1 MAEIQAFVTVST
13 VHPNGSEDNGW
24 IDWGWST
31 TMLHKEREDVEP
43 VLSIDESDTEALAD
57 EVPDIIAEVVGVC
70 HNNGAGTFYAEDA
83 YVDMR
88 TGVSYMY
95 AIHFKRV
102 DNDTETAW
110 CPVEDGNLEL
120 D

>member
-1 MAEIQAFVTVST
+1 MATIQAFVTVST
-13 VHPNGSEDNGW
+13 VNLDTGAEGDGW

-31 TMLHKEREDVEP
+31 TMLHSEREDVEP
-43 VLSIDESDTEALAD
+43 VIEIDESDTEALAD
-57 EVPDIIAEVVGVC
+57 EIPDILAEVVGVY

-83 YVDMR
+83 YER
-88 TGVSYMY
+88 EGVSYSY

-102 DNDTETAW
+102 DGRTETAW